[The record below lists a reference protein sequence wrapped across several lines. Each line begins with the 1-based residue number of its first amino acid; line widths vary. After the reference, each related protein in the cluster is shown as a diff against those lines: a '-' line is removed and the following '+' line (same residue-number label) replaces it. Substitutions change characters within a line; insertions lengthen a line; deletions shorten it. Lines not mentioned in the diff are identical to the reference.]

1 MFLSLLAA
9 ATAAN
14 AESRGGLPT
23 GKSSAV
29 TVFINDKTGAHV
41 VSGNGFVVDEGGMI
55 ATSCRLLTK
64 WLEKVEYS
72 ISVELETGAV
82 YPMEH
87 VVSNNCSNNLAM
99 INIRARGLPA
109 AKIAA
114 GYRPKT
120 GDRISVISMTPDA
133 KTVVSNGV
141 IKSVREKTEIF
152 QLDLNINRRQD
163 GSPVFNHKGEIV
175 GILTFPRKE
184 RRHIAVPAKN
194 ILKELTKC
202 RVLVKELP
210 PVEGVAAAPIV
221 PPPPKA
227 VAPVKNKETAKSVLR
242 DSAEREFSRASS
254 YERSSMYKEAIE
266 AYKQALKLKP
276 DYVDAYLKLGL
287 DYYRLGRYSDAVG
300 AYKNALKINPKD
312 HAAYA
317 KLAATYILLG
327 EYPLA
332 IRMFKESLK
341 TDPRNPETHFNL
353 GVACIISGDKD
364 GAINEYTILRD
375 LDKDRADKL
384 LDLIY

>member
-1 MFLSLLAA
+1 MLAA
-9 ATAAN
+9 ATTAN
-14 AESRGGLPT
+14 AESRGSLPT

-29 TVFINDKTGAHV
+29 TVFIDDKTGAHV
-41 VSGNGFVVDEGGMI
+41 AAGNGFVVDEGGMI
-55 ATSCRLLTK
+55 ATSCRLLTR
-64 WLEKVEYS
+64 WLEKIEYS
-72 ISVELETGAV
+72 VSVELATGAV

-87 VVSNNCSNNLAM
+87 VVSDNCNNNLAI
-99 INIRARGLPA
+99 INISARGLPA
-109 AKIAA
+109 ARIAA
-114 GYRPKT
+114 GYKPRT

-133 KTVVSNGV
+133 RTVVSNGV
-141 IKSVREKTEIF
+141 IKSVREKSEIF

-163 GSPVFNHKGEIV
+163 GSPVFNHKGEVV
-175 GILTFPRKE
+175 GILTFPRRE
-184 RRHIAVPAKN
+184 SRHIAVPARN

-210 PVEGVAAAPIV
+210 PVEGVAAPIV
-221 PPPPKA
+221 PPPPKS

-242 DSAEREFSRASS
+242 DSAELEFSKAASL
-254 YERSSMYKEAIE
+254 EKSSMYKEAAE

-276 DYVDAYLKLGL
+276 DYVDAYLNLGL
-287 DYYRLGRYSDAVG
+287 DYYRLGRYSDAVD
-300 AYKNALKINPKD
+300 AYRNALKINPKD

-332 IRMFKESLK
+332 IKMFKESLK
-341 TDPRNPETHFNL
+341 TDPNNPETHFNL

-364 GAINEYTILRD
+364 GAINEYTILRE